1 MLHVALSSEE
11 NLYSVCGSECAQ
23 RFVEVVDC
31 ARTHVMMLSS
41 KRVLY
46 HTVGS
51 VGQGNENNFAYYA
64 SVGGPTRHTVSVC
77 LSALVLKD
85 GEESA
90 GGKCNIDKTART

>member
-64 SVGGPTRHTVSVC
+64 SVGGPTRHTVIVCMCVSVR
-77 LSALVLKD
+77 SSS
-85 GEESA
+85 ERRRRISWW
-90 GGKCNIDKTART
+90 